1 MTPLLM
7 SSTDASVPAVS
18 GDPATSP
25 LQPYRSA
32 GDGQRWW
39 NLPSRTVAPRLAVV
53 GASLLALGVVL
64 ALCEARWGATITS
77 WDRPINEWFVRLG
90 GGEGGIVHT
99 LSTAVSWIGS
109 GRRTGPIVLV
119 FAAVLVVL
127 RNWRWAVFVLL
138 SAEVGYL
145 ISDVTKVLVARQ
157 RPPYLT
163 FDALAVTT
171 SFPSGHT
178 FGGIT
183 AWVAMGLTMWFLLP
197 RPWSTVVGI
206 TLMSIG
212 VLNGPSRLLLGAH
225 WVSDVIGSWLLASG
239 WCLLAAAFTLWRW
252 GPRPIEVDTA

>member
-1 MTPLLM
+1 MTTLLM

-18 GDPATSP
+18 GDPTASP

-39 NLPSRTVAPRLAVV
+39 DLPTRTMAPRLAVV
-53 GASLLALGVVL
+53 GATLLTLGVVV

-90 GGEGGIVHT
+90 GGDGDIVHT

-212 VLNGPSRLLLGAH
+212 LLNGPSRLLLGAH

-252 GPRPIEVDTA
+252 GPRPVEVDTA